1 MHGDRIEPLLDK
13 VKSQVPSFTFKALP
27 RYPGDAARAALDRYR
42 KSRHAPVPTVF
53 TTSGMGGAKEELPEE
68 EISELHPEAMP
79 LNRKHM
85 DDGFPRYPKSAVR
98 SMSIRSQPE
107 DACFSCLRTTVHCYN
122 IIVLILGLGVLGVG
136 IWLLVTEFSVREVS
150 VLIGFNYFE
159 IGTYLMIGAGG
170 TIALLAFCGCC
181 GTMREDRFVLAF
193 YGVTLTLTLFAL
205 IAGSALAFISLG
217 FTVTVKDT
225 ISNTLQ
231 TSYGVDLRKNST
243 NRLITDAWDSVQ
255 RGLECCGVHGDAN
268 GTYSWAFYKLH
279 SQWYIQT
286 NMRAPYVPES
296 CCRSGSK
303 PLCTGVETINGPPA
317 KGPPMEAS
325 YVKNEFLFTDG
336 CYEKIVKNVERN
348 ALILGCVAA
357 FVPLLLIIG
366 IVIVFCLCARVRSES
381 YYDEEEL

>member
-1 MHGDRIEPLLDK
+1 MYKPSCLNPSAPLMEGTNNREANDNFQTFVRDK
-13 VKSQVPSFTFKALP
+13 NFHNSLSN
-27 RYPGDAARAALDRYR
+27 DNI
-42 KSRHAPVPTVF
+42 HN
-53 TTSGMGGAKEELPEE
+53 
-68 EISELHPEAMP
+68 SEMREMDIMP
-79 LNRKHM
+79 NVHFR
-85 DDGFPRYPKSAVR
+85 
-98 SMSIRSQPE
+98 QPE
-107 DACFSCLRTTVHCYN
+107 SVGRRSVPNGILIKHPSKESMLIPNGRLEHSNGNDFK
-122 IIVLILGLGVLGVG
+122 ILGLGVLGVG

-170 TIALLAFCGCC
+170 TIALLAFLRSHSDINIVCVDSWE
-181 GTMREDRFVLAF
+181 RS
-193 YGVTLTLTLFAL
+193 GVY
-205 IAGSALAFISLG
+205 IIR
-217 FTVTVKDT
+217 VKDT

-366 IVIVFCLCARVRSES
+366 IVIVFCLCARVRSEMRHGAS
-381 YYDEEEL
+381 WFWIEGLAGGWIKYR